1 MKVRVCRHAYRVA
14 RTCHCQRLALRFY
27 IVIHTAEDGY

>member
-1 MKVRVCRHAYRVA
+1 MTVKICRHGYRLA
-14 RTCHCQRLALRFY
+14 KRCRCERLALRFY